1 MMASDLIEGKATE
14 NNLLARLAK
23 IEDRLAQLEKNQR
36 QPLTPPT
43 YAATNVSADR
53 AFNADTVAIAELADV
68 VGTMIADL
76 RAQGR
81 FL

>member
-1 MMASDLIEGKATE
+1 MSDELISAKATE
-14 NNLLARLAK
+14 GNLLSRLAR

-43 YAATNVSADR
+43 YSATNVTTDR
-53 AFNADTVAIAELADV
+53 AYNADTVVVAELADV

-76 RAQGR
+76 RSQGR

>member
-1 MMASDLIEGKATE
+1 MGDELIAAKATE
-14 NNLLARLAK
+14 GNLLARLGK
-23 IEDRLAQLEKNQR
+23 IEDRLTQLEKNQR

-43 YAATNVSADR
+43 YSVTNVTTDR
-53 AFNADTVAIAELADV
+53 TYNADTVAVAELADI

>member
-1 MMASDLIEGKATE
+1 MGDELIGAKATE
-14 NNLLARLAK
+14 GNLLVRLAK

-43 YAATNVSADR
+43 YAATNVTTDR
-53 AFNADTVAIAELADV
+53 AYNADTVAVSELADV